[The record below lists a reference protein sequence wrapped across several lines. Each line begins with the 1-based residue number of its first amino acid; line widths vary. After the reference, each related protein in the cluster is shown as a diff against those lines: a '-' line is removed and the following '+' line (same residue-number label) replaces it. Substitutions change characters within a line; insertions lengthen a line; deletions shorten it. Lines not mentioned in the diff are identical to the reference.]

1 MSESTAVEAP
11 AAKEPFFKMSS
22 IPGANILVPL
32 LLGCLLNTLFPDL
45 FKTLGSFTLG
55 MTQQGAGPLVGAFLL
70 IVGTTISFK
79 SAPAAAARGAI
90 IIAVKQIVVVAMSL
104 LILYVFNDNLFGISA
119 MVMLAAC
126 TGANNAMYAGLMG
139 TMGNEAERGA
149 VAITTLVVGPPVTM
163 IVLGAAGQAPIG
175 WSLVGAIL
183 PIVVGIILGNLFPS
197 FKKMM
202 APALSA
208 IIVLVFFAMG
218 STMTFGQLINGG
230 LPGILLGVICSV
242 IFAIPVIAVDKL
254 TGGTGVAG
262 AAISSC
268 AGANVATPAA
278 MASVNGAMYGGAVL
292 ATATAQVAACAIVT
306 AILTPLVTSWCY
318 KHFEGQGNGDSKAT
332 ADKAPQPPNAKR
344 QSKLKTSHATGRPR
358 GIPWPPCSFCRVSG
372 TLYPAKAGITARAN
386 VVQRQGKITYKSVN
400 GSCSRSH
407 FLRVCK
413 KRPYDI
419 KKETYNSPDGEGRY
433 VILLKR
439 VKSWVLGCSSK
450 VDKRF
455 PCTNVW

>member
-175 WSLVGAIL
+175 WYGCRRCGHFELRRSQCGHACCHGKRQRGHVRRCGARD
-183 PIVVGIILGNLFPS
+183 GY
-197 FKKMM
+197 
-202 APALSA
+202 
-208 IIVLVFFAMG
+208 
-218 STMTFGQLINGG
+218 
-230 LPGILLGVICSV
+230 
-242 IFAIPVIAVDKL
+242 
-254 TGGTGVAG
+254 GTGCCLRNRYGYFDPAG
-262 AAISSC
+262 HQL
-268 AGANVATPAA
+268 
-278 MASVNGAMYGGAVL
+278 VL
-292 ATATAQVAACAIVT
+292 QA
-306 AILTPLVTSWCY
+306 
-318 KHFEGQGNGDSKAT
+318 F
-332 ADKAPQPPNAKR
+332 
-344 QSKLKTSHATGRPR
+344 
-358 GIPWPPCSFCRVSG
+358 
-372 TLYPAKAGITARAN
+372 
-386 VVQRQGKITYKSVN
+386 
-400 GSCSRSH
+400 
-407 FLRVCK
+407 
-413 KRPYDI
+413 
-419 KKETYNSPDGEGRY
+419 
-433 VILLKR
+433 
-439 VKSWVLGCSSK
+439 
-450 VDKRF
+450 
-455 PCTNVW
+455 

>member
-1 MSESTAVEAP
+1 M
-11 AAKEPFFKMSS
+11 
-22 IPGANILVPL
+22 
-32 LLGCLLNTLFPDL
+32 
-45 FKTLGSFTLG
+45 
-55 MTQQGAGPLVGAFLL
+55 
-70 IVGTTISFK
+70 
-79 SAPAAAARGAI
+79 
-90 IIAVKQIVVVAMSL
+90 
-104 LILYVFNDNLFGISA
+104 FNDNLFGISA

-278 MASVNGAMYGGAVL
+278 MASVNEAMYGGAVL

-332 ADKAPQPPNAKR
+332 TDKAA
-344 QSKLKTSHATGRPR
+344 SA
-358 GIPWPPCSFCRVSG
+358 
-372 TLYPAKAGITARAN
+372 A
-386 VVQRQGKITYKSVN
+386 
-400 GSCSRSH
+400 
-407 FLRVCK
+407 
-413 KRPYDI
+413 
-419 KKETYNSPDGEGRY
+419 
-433 VILLKR
+433 
-439 VKSWVLGCSSK
+439 
-450 VDKRF
+450 
-455 PCTNVW
+455 